1 MSVNREK
8 SNPIVDM
15 ARMMKNTGYNK
26 DVILSMAKVTKVSPL
41 TVKLE
46 GNDLETSNL
55 KPMAH
60 LLPQYHPVH
69 LIFNDDLGN
78 RSGTIMIDNGLE
90 VDDLVYI
97 IYDIEKNVVKGF
109 IIGKE
114 E

>member
-1 MSVNREK
+1 MSSNREK
-8 SNPIVDM
+8 SNPMVDM
-15 ARMMKNTGYNK
+15 ARMMKTTGYNK
-26 DVILSMAKVTKVSPL
+26 DVILSMARVTKIAPL

-69 LIFNDDLGN
+69 LIFDDDLVN
-78 RSGTIMIDNGLE
+78 RKGTIMIDNGLE
-90 VDDLVYI
+90 VDDMVYV